1 MACFFFLKEGKFM
14 WLLHNLKSTRGR
26 VTVLLSKQETLAFFL
41 RTEWDKRACRVRAA
55 LLVSKDF
62 VQKML
67 PAVRC
72 I

>member
-41 RTEWDKRACRVRAA
+41 RTEWDKRA
-55 LLVSKDF
+55 
-62 VQKML
+62 
-67 PAVRC
+67 
-72 I
+72 